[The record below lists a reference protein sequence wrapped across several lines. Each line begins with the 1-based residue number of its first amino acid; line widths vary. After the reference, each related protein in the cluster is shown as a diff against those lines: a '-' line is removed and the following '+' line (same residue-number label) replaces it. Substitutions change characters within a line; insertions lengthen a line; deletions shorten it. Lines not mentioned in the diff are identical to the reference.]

1 VGWTDNEVVD
11 LLIKIIIEGR
21 GGGPISPTD
30 DQFGI
35 GGKAL
40 SRNSSR
46 THSTASKKKGSRAF
60 TAAQIRSVAPK
71 KKRKVSAYQREFG
84 RQMKI
89 LIKAHPRTPRT
100 KLMQRAHRAT
110 KKARK

>member
-1 VGWTDNEVVD
+1 MGWTDNEVVD

-40 SRNSSR
+40 SSKRAKSRQPRRPGSS
-46 THSTASKKKGSRAF
+46 F

-71 KKRKVSAYQREFG
+71 KKRKVSAYQKEFG
-84 RQMKI
+84 RQMKK

-100 KLMQRAHRAT
+100 KLMARAHRAT